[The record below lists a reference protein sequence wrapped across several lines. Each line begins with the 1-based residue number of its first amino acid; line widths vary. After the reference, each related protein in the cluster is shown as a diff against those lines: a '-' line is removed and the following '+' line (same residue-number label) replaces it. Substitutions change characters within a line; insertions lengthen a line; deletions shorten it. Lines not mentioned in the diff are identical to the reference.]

1 MEKKKNIVPFLD
13 VMMIRATFQIFFSK
27 IVLCVADGDSYLTV
41 AVVGFSV
48 SIISCLW
55 RSCGLV

>member
-1 MEKKKNIVPFLD
+1 MEKKNIVPFLD

-27 IVLCVADGDSYLTV
+27 IFLCVADGDSYLMAAV
-41 AVVGFSV
+41 AGYSV